1 MYQIIQTKIATVKE
15 PTEYYASNDSS
26 AIEFCKDMASLS
38 QESLQIL
45 TLNVKN
51 RIIDRHM
58 ITLGVLNYSF
68 AHPREI
74 FKACCNDSA
83 ASLIMIH
90 NHPSGVTDPS
100 DEDIKLTNKI
110 IAAGEIMGIPIVDS
124 LIIAKINGKIKHLS
138 LRESGICNFDSKLSS

>member
-1 MYQIIQTKIATVKE
+1 MYQIIQAKISTVKE
-15 PTEYYASNDSS
+15 PTGYYASNDSS
-26 AIEFCKDMASLS
+26 AIEFCKDMASLA

-45 TLNVKN
+45 TINVKN

-83 ASLIMIH
+83 AALIMIH

-100 DEDIKLTNKI
+100 NEDIKMTNRI
-110 IAAGEIMGIPIVDS
+110 IAAGEIMDIPLLDS
-124 LIIAKINGKIKHLS
+124 IIIAKNNGKIVHHS
-138 LRESGICNFDSKLSS
+138 LRESGECCFKA

>member
-1 MYQIIQTKIATVKE
+1 MYQIIQAKVATIKE

-58 ITLGVLNYSF
+58 ITLGILNYSL

-74 FKACCNDSA
+74 FKACCEDA
-83 ASLIMIH
+83 AAAFIMIH
-90 NHPSGVTDPS
+90 NHPSGITDPS
-100 DEDIKLTNKI
+100 IDDIKLTNRI
-110 IAAGEIMGIPIVDS
+110 VEAGEIMEIPLLDS
-124 LIIAKINGKIKHLS
+124 LIIAKMNGSIKHLS
-138 LRESGICNFDSKLSS
+138 LRESGLCKFSS

>member
-1 MYQIIQTKIATVKE
+1 MYQVIQAKVATIKE
-15 PTEYYASNDSS
+15 PTEYYASNSSS
-26 AIEFCKDMASLS
+26 AIEFCKDMVSLS

-74 FKACCNDSA
+74 FRACCNDSA
-83 ASLIMIH
+83 AALIMIH

-100 DEDIKLTNKI
+100 EEDIKMTNKI
-110 IAAGEIMGIPIVDS
+110 IAAGGEVMGIPLLDS
-124 LIIAKINGKIKHLS
+124 LIIAKMNGSIKYLS
-138 LRESGICNFDSKLSS
+138 LRESGLCKFSS